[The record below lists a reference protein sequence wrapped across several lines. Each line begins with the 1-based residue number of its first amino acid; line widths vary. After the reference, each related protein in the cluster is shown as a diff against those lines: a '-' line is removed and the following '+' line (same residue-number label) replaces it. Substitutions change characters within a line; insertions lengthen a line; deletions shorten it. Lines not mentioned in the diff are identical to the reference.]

1 MEGLDLRELLDV
13 FITKKRQ
20 IAAILLIFILCGII
34 YSFLILK
41 PIYKSKV
48 SLVLGRIQ
56 TSDGSLITEKEISIN
71 QSLISTYIELLNSDA
86 VLDEVKKN
94 LNLDQKTEKLR
105 KSIEI
110 KTEENTEFISIEVSN
125 YSPIYAGV
133 IANEIARVFI
143 EKVESIYNIDNI
155 CIVERAKISNEPY
168 NIKHLRDISVS
179 FLIGVVVIVM
189 YTIIFD
195 LLDSSVRN
203 SIDVEEKLKLKL
215 LQIIPR
221 KNKKDM
227 KNEEIIESFYN
238 LRNKINY
245 FESYSNQN
253 KTMLITATENL
264 KAKTLLTLNL
274 ATAFSKIGKR
284 VLIIDG
290 DLKEATMSKMM
301 KNEEKGLKD
310 ILEMD
315 YLENMDVNKYIYP
328 TEYSN
333 VYLMPCG
340 IGYDEEIG
348 VINNLSEKFIEK
360 LKENYD
366 FVMFDGEILGKT
378 MDTAVISRLIDGT
391 IILTNYGKAK
401 IKNLESV
408 KNDILSMG
416 GDIMGVVLND
426 VPNIK

>member
-20 IAAILLIFILCGII
+20 IAAILLIFILCGIV

-41 PIYKSKV
+41 PRYKSKV

-86 VLDEVKKN
+86 ILDEVKKN

-125 YSPIYAGV
+125 YSPVYAGI
-133 IANEIARVFI
+133 IANEMAKVFI
-143 EKVESIYNIDNI
+143 AKVENIYNIDNI
-155 CIVERAKISNEPY
+155 CIVENAKISNEPY

-179 FLIGVVVIVM
+179 FLVGVVVIVM

-221 KNKKDM
+221 KNKKD
-227 KNEEIIESFYN
+227 KQNDEIRDSLHN

-253 KTMLITATENL
+253 KTILITATENL
-264 KAKTLLTLNL
+264 KSKTWLTLNL
-274 ATAFSKIGKR
+274 AIVFSEIGER

-290 DLKEATMSKMM
+290 DLKRSNMSKIM

-310 ILEMD
+310 ILETN
-315 YLENMDVNKYIYP
+315 YFENIDVNKYIYP

-340 IGYDEEIG
+340 ISYDGEIG
-348 VINNLSEKFIEK
+348 LINNLREEFIER

-366 FVMFDGEILGKT
+366 FVIFDGGILGKT
-378 MDTAVISRLIDGT
+378 MDTAIISRVVDGT
-391 IILTNYGKAK
+391 IILTNYGKTK
-401 IKNLESV
+401 IKNLGSV

-416 GDIMGVVLND
+416 GNIMGVVLDD